1 MKIMQSDKLFAQSRQ
16 AVQARR
22 AGGTS
27 RLVPCGAGKGWFRL
41 LWIYLPEDKA
51 SGLGEAVAPSLGG
64 RGGAQETTWDVRV
77 TLCAALIK
85 SRVQNR
91 KKENI
96 WIVEMN

>member
-1 MKIMQSDKLFAQSRQ
+1 MQSDKLFAQSRQ

-41 LWIYLPEDKA
+41 LWMYLPKDKA

-64 RGGAQETTWDVRV
+64 EGKSSGNHMGCRGHA
-77 TLCAALIK
+77 LCSPEQVSGPKQKPFELL
-85 SRVQNR
+85 R
-91 KKENI
+91 
-96 WIVEMN
+96 